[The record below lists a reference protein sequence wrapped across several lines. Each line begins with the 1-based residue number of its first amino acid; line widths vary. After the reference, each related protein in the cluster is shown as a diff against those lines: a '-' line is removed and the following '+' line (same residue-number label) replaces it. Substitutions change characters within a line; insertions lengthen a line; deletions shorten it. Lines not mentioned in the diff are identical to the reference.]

1 MKSEFIVGIH
11 KEFLTSFDLL
21 SEFNSLE
28 NYSSQYSNCKFD
40 NCWNSGHSPSLKK
53 CKPRT
58 SGNHG
63 TIPET
68 LIIVHYRP

>member
-28 NYSSQYSNCKFD
+28 NYSC
-40 NCWNSGHSPSLKK
+40 
-53 CKPRT
+53 
-58 SGNHG
+58 
-63 TIPET
+63 
-68 LIIVHYRP
+68 